1 LPLRTAQDNSPT
13 EIYMLS
19 TSAVSSVA
27 KGRTGEQGVG
37 VSTGLRVAVLL
48 PCLNEAAAIGDVL
61 AEFGKALPDAD
72 IYVIDNGSEDATAA
86 IAEANGAQVI
96 HEPKPGKG
104 NAVRR
109 AFAAVEADVYLL
121 ADGDG
126 TYDASRAP
134 QLIDKLLTQRLD
146 MVVGMRSRASA
157 DAYPWGHVYGN
168 RLFNAIL
175 KRFFGSTFEDV
186 LSGYR
191 VFSRRYVRSFPALS
205 HGFEIETEMAVHAI
219 LLRMPTAEI
228 ATDYGNRIAGTR
240 SKLSTFSDGIRI
252 LATIVRLFRL
262 HRPLTFFSIIAGLII
277 GAATILFYPVF
288 VTYLN
293 TGLVPRFPTLIASLG
308 LSVIGI
314 IMLACGLILDA
325 VTHTQLEVR
334 RLLYLNAGH
343 GRTGKW

>member
-1 LPLRTAQDNSPT
+1 
-13 EIYMLS
+13 MLS
-19 TSAVSSVA
+19 TGAVSSVA

-37 VSTGLRVAVLL
+37 VSSGLRVAVLL

-61 AEFGKALPDAD
+61 AQFHRALPDAD

-134 QLIDKLLTQRLD
+134 QLIDKLLKQRLD

-205 HGFEIETEMAVHAI
+205 HGFEIETEMTVHAI

-228 ATDYGNRIAGTR
+228 ATDYGVRIAGTR

-252 LATIVRLFRL
+252 LATIVRLVRL

-293 TGLVPRFPTLIASLG
+293 TGLVPRFPTLILSLG
-308 LSVIGI
+308 LSVIAI

-343 GRTGKW
+343 GRIGKW